1 MRPTMVEGDAP
12 RPDPD
17 GSAVP
22 GTATMRLLVRARA
35 GDGDALNALFERF
48 GPELRRF
55 ARGRLPRQVRGL
67 VDTPDV
73 VQETLL
79 QTFTHLNGFD
89 NRGEGAL
96 RAYMRQVLVNRI
108 RDEIRRA
115 ARRPAGAAI
124 DDEHPSEDVSPL
136 EAAIGREGVERYEAA
151 LARLRPEEREMVI
164 ARVELGLSYPEIAV
178 SAGRSSA
185 NAARMAVVRALV
197 RLSEAMDVDDAPGR
211 A

>member
-1 MRPTMVEGDAP
+1 MPQDDQA
-12 RPDPD
+12 PD
-17 GSAVP
+17 GGDPLAPSV
-22 GTATMRLLVRARA
+22 TSTVRLLSRARA
-35 GDGDALNALFERF
+35 GDHEALEALFARF

-55 ARGRLPRQVRGL
+55 VRGRLPRQVRGM

-96 RAYMRQVLVNRI
+96 RAYMRQALINRI

-115 ARRPAGAAI
+115 ARRPSGAPIEDA
-124 DDEHPSEDVSPL
+124 HPSGDDSPL

-151 LARLRPEEREMVI
+151 LARLKDDDRELVI

-178 SAGRSSA
+178 STARSSA

-197 RLSEAMDVDDAPGR
+197 RLTEAMEHDGGSDR
-211 A
+211 AG

>member
-1 MRPTMVEGDAP
+1 MPPVDASRREQDGDGTP
-12 RPDPD
+12 
-17 GSAVP
+17 GS
-22 GTATMRLLVRARA
+22 ATMRLVARARA
-35 GDGDALNALFERF
+35 GDADALNALFERF

-79 QTFTHLNGFD
+79 QTFTHLNGFE

-115 ARRPAGAAI
+115 ARRPAGTPI
-124 DDEHPSEDVSPL
+124 EDEHAAEDRSPL
-136 EAAIGREGVERYEAA
+136 EAAIGREGVDRYEAA
-151 LARLRPEEREMVI
+151 LARLRADDRELII
-164 ARVELGLSYPEIAV
+164 ARVELGLSYPEIAM
-178 SAGRSSA
+178 STGRASA

-197 RLSEAMDVDDAPGR
+197 RLTEAMDDGDDQGR
-211 A
+211 T

>member
-1 MRPTMVEGDAP
+1 MSRDGAP
-12 RPDPD
+12 RTDEARD
-17 GSAVP
+17 AVS
-22 GTATMRLLVRARA
+22 GTATVRLVARARA
-35 GDGDALNALFERF
+35 GDTVALEALFARF

-79 QTFTHLNGFD
+79 QTFTHLNGFED
-89 NRGEGAL
+89 RGDGAL

-108 RDEIRRA
+108 RDEVRRA
-115 ARRPAGAAI
+115 SRRPAGEPLGE
-124 DDEHPSEDVSPL
+124 DHPAPDVSPL
-136 EAAIGREGVERYEAA
+136 EAAIGRQGVERYEAA
-151 LARLRPEEREMVI
+151 LARLKVDDRELII
-164 ARVELGLSYPEIAV
+164 ARVELGLSYPEIAL
-178 SAGRSSA
+178 STGRTSA

-197 RLSEAMDVDDAPGR
+197 RLTEALDDDGASSD